1 MSKLT
6 PEELI
11 VRLEKIIELIRV
23 NMKLKSD
30 LIFELDIEDYI
41 HQEEE
46 KVKKG
51 FYLKVEEDILPMANN
66 SAN

>member
-1 MSKLT
+1 
-6 PEELI
+6 
-11 VRLEKIIELIRV
+11 
-23 NMKLKSD
+23 MKLKSD